1 MARLDAKLFG
11 TPQVTAD
18 GRPVSLPYKKAD
30 ALLYYLLLKRQAPRS
45 ELTGLLWPDADSQT
59 ALKNLRHAIY
69 SIRKGLGWDPFQGG
83 RRSVLEI
90 SPEAE
95 IWCDVSEYLTS
106 GRLELYGGE
115 LLKGFSLPAERGFEE
130 WLEGE
135 RATLQTGYLRQLLE
149 EGSRALDRGELDRAE
164 RRCLDYLEVDPV
176 EENAVVLLM
185 RVCCARRQFRRAIG
199 LYQDLSHRLSC
210 EFGISP
216 LKETTSLYYKI
227 ADQWNECSAQPEEP
241 RETLMGKEAALRE
254 LLALCGMGAGTRQ
267 GPGLLLTGEAGVGKT
282 YLLDHFLSHHDLSGW
297 MVCRG
302 YCYQTEMGGSLA
314 VWNSIIMALVAELEL
329 RHIPI
334 PANYARTAAALFPG
348 LAPGRE
354 ARLTGLDCDFPL
366 QSDYYTALRS
376 VLTIFSIAARKT
388 PILLVFEDIHWMD
401 RSSMELLALFLRR
414 LNHQSAAV
422 VCTARDILP
431 PHMEG
436 FVEEGLRDHVL
447 FRRALRRFTQEETG
461 RFLHQRV
468 DGGLDGDLVERAY
481 HNTGGNALLLAQ
493 LADTL
498 AERGELPRIPEDI
511 IAYRLS
517 SLSQDE
523 RRVLELVAV
532 FTSWAPFQALSAI
545 LRRDPLEL
553 THLCC
558 QLTQKKL
565 LVESTREGGLEYSF
579 THERIKATVAQQQS
593 ESGRRLLH
601 LRVARYL
608 EDRLEVGQTAPYDQ
622 LIHHYTAGGDRFRT
636 FRYRVLSL
644 NAYAGLRYELMPTL
658 TADPRTGLSGPDGL
672 WEYFQ
677 TMRAELAGL
686 RRFTPE
692 QEELDRLELILLHV
706 ESRCCIHDGR
716 YEEGLEVLARLLDC
730 CVQTG
735 DRDMEIQGRL
745 QLVYYGIQTGN
756 SQVMEEHLSIIEGLL
771 RGRERS
777 PEYGVCL
784 RLSGLLELMR
794 GSYPKAREILF
805 QAVQTFQALDPK
817 MDGRYTINIAGA
829 YNYIAET
836 YRLERA
842 YDQAFRYYDQAI
854 AYNRNRG
861 YYPGAALFYTNYGV
875 AAYQNGSMEEAKCLF
890 RYAVELYEESHEYS
904 EYPVALAYL
913 ALFDCQEGEPDRAA
927 ERLSRA
933 LELCDT
939 IGSPRWKGITI
950 YITWKIREL
959 IKGNRCPALE
969 ALWPEG
975 EEEHCVWCLSYLR
988 RLQPRMETA
997 EMEQELLRVREEPH
1011 QN

>member
-11 TPQVTAD
+11 TPRVTAD
-18 GRPVSLPYKKAD
+18 GRAVNLPYKKAD

-83 RRSVLEI
+83 RRAVLEI
-90 SPEAE
+90 SPEVE
-95 IWCDVSEYLTS
+95 IWCDVSEFLAG

-115 LLKGFSLPAERGFEE
+115 LLKGFSLPTEQGFEE

-135 RATLQTGYLRQLLE
+135 RAALQTGYLRRLLE
-149 EGSRALDRGELDRAE
+149 EGSRALDRGELERAE
-164 RRCLDYLEVDPV
+164 RLCLDYLEIDPV

-185 RVCCARRQFRRAIG
+185 RVYCGRRQFRRAIN
-199 LYQDLSHRLSC
+199 LYQELNHRLSR

-227 ADQWNECSAQPEEP
+227 ADQWSECSSQPEEP
-241 RETLMGKEAALRE
+241 KETLMGKEAALRE
-254 LLALCGMGAGTRQ
+254 LLVLCGMTAGTQRR
-267 GPGLLLTGEAGVGKT
+267 PGLLLTGEAGVGKT
-282 YLLDHFLSHHDLSGW
+282 CLLDHFLSDHDLSGW

-314 VWNSIIMALVAELEL
+314 VWNSIIMSLAAELEL

-334 PANYARTAAALFPG
+334 QANYAQTAAALFPG
-348 LAPGRE
+348 LAPGQE
-354 ARLTGLDCDFPL
+354 VQLTDSDCGFPL

-376 VLTIFSIAARKT
+376 VLTIFSIAARKS

-422 VCTARDILP
+422 ICTARDILP
-431 PHMEG
+431 PHMEA
-436 FVEEGLRDHVL
+436 FVEEGMRDHVL
-447 FRRALRRFTQEETG
+447 RCHTLRRFTQEETG
-461 RFLHQRV
+461 RFLDQRV
-468 DGGLDGDLVERAY
+468 GGGLEADLVERAY
-481 HNTGGNALLLAQ
+481 QNTGGNALLLAQ

-532 FTSWAPFQALSAI
+532 FTSWAPFQALSDI
-545 LRRDPLEL
+545 LHTDPLEL

-565 LVESTREGGLEYSF
+565 LVESLKDGGLEYSF
-579 THERIKATVAQQQS
+579 THERIKDTVAHQQS

-608 EDRLEVGQTAPYDQ
+608 EDRLEVGQAASYDQ
-622 LIHHYTAGGDRFRT
+622 LIRHYTAGGDRFRA

-658 TADPRTGLSGPDGL
+658 TSDPKAGPSGPDGL
-672 WEYFQ
+672 AEYFQ
-677 TMRAELAGL
+677 TMKSELAGL
-686 RRFTPE
+686 RRFAPE

-730 CVQTG
+730 CAQTG
-735 DRDMEIQGRL
+735 DRAMEIQGRL

-756 SQVMEEHLSIIEGLL
+756 SQVMEEHLSIIGGLL
-771 RGRERS
+771 RGMEGS
-777 PEYGVCL
+777 AEYGVYL

-794 GSYPKAREILF
+794 GNYPRAREILA
-805 QAVQTFQALDPK
+805 QAIRTFQALDPE
-817 MDGRYTINIAGA
+817 MDGRYTINIAGV

-836 YRLERA
+836 YRLEGA
-842 YDQAFRYYDQAI
+842 YDQAFRNYDQAI

-875 AAYQNGSMEEAKCLF
+875 AAYQSGCPEEAKCLF
-890 RYAVELYEESHEYS
+890 CYAVELYEESHEYS

-913 ALFDCQEGEPDRAA
+913 ALFDFQEGEPDRAA

-939 IGSPRWKGITI
+939 IGSPRWKGITL
-950 YITWKIREL
+950 YITWKIRGL
-959 IKGNRCPALE
+959 MKGERCPALE
-969 ALWPEG
+969 ALWPES
-975 EEEHCVWCLSYLR
+975 EEAHCAWCLSYLR
-988 RLQPRMETA
+988 RLQSRMETE
-997 EMEQELLRVREEPH
+997 EMERELLRVKGKK
-1011 QN
+1011 